1 MTEHHRERELLK
13 PFRMNSYNFCKAS
26 LCDIDREK
34 GRGVVAQQDI
44 PANQIICLFPG
55 REVSRLPDFGSF
67 PREEWP
73 FRSKNDQE
81 KLDASQEYLPLS
93 EYAISLSVLDF
104 DKTQTEN
111 GYHWRTLDPL
121 ADDEAIDGADGGGT
135 QFRQL
140 WSDHHSVD
148 FLEPGALE
156 IPESVAAMISQKSE
170 TLYSRL
176 LTNITKLR
184 AVPIRSA
191 EQYEF
196 VIDTKWYTAPVILLN
211 VNGQLEFICAR
222 SDVEDTA
229 YVLRNIKEALGKGF
243 DAKGHAKHSHRLSIV
258 EKAKRLLLPSS
269 YPHFAPFINHPYP
282 AERPN
287 AIFVDPNDWIP
298 PLTRGKMA
306 PAPADL
312 AYLVQEARASDLTPS
327 RLDYLQR
334 PAVKTLRRIRSG
346 EEILVDY
353 NRDS

>member
-1 MTEHHRERELLK
+1 M
-13 PFRMNSYNFCKAS
+13 
-26 LCDIDREK
+26 
-34 GRGVVAQQDI
+34 
-44 PANQIICLFPG
+44 
-55 REVSRLPDFGSF
+55 LP
-67 PREEWP
+67 
-73 FRSKNDQE
+73 
-81 KLDASQEYLPLS
+81 
-93 EYAISLSVLDF
+93 IS
-104 DKTQTEN
+104 
-111 GYHWRTLDPL
+111 
-121 ADDEAIDGADGGGT
+121 
-135 QFRQL
+135 
-140 WSDHHSVD
+140 
-148 FLEPGALE
+148 
-156 IPESVAAMISQKSE
+156 
-170 TLYSRL
+170 
-176 LTNITKLR
+176 
-184 AVPIRSA
+184 SA
-191 EQYEF
+191 EHYEF
-196 VIDTKWYTAPVILLN
+196 VIDTNWYTAPVILLN
-211 VNGQLEFICAR
+211 VNGQLEFICSR

-346 EEILVDY
+346 DSMYTGRVLDPLSTSFPRLAEKAMQWAFFFPSMST
-353 NRDS
+353 NRPTTNTPEVVRSKCNIGGPPWKRAVTSTSVYGRPSVCSAAMHEAQVA